1 MELQVP
7 RPSKLRTTLGGCLV
21 LSTLGAALPAYGQ
34 DPEQATVT
42 QAETQRTFSSFGEL
56 TGNTSMARI
65 VAQTG
70 TVQCPIHLL
79 QSAYD
84 EATSGYQAAVRYVT
98 AIEVMHLCREHDDL
112 FREVMD
118 AEAALVQSYA
128 DLRAAREQVEGA
140 APAVPPAAA
149 ARSTNV
155 TGVRD
160 LLDLFRGNDDSPEAA
175 DTKEFSADAD
185 TAELVEAEKV
195 FEESV
200 PVPTCVEPRP
210 ASAYVL
216 IGSTNSA
223 GGEPRGILGLVDSH
237 NPNGDYYEESVS
249 VGVGDF
255 LVHAVEVTEVNVPW
269 SDESGEPFVVLSD
282 CAGSVRL
289 TMVSQMPSGHFVNPS
304 ITYRNSQTGAAR
316 EVDATLVT
324 PRGGE

>member
-1 MELQVP
+1 MRLQMPGP
-7 RPSKLRTTLGGCLV
+7 RKQRNTLGGCLV
-21 LSTLGAALPAYGQ
+21 FSVVIAALPAYGQ
-34 DPEQATVT
+34 EPGQAIAT
-42 QAETQRTFSSFGEL
+42 QAETQRVFSSSGEVSGD
-56 TGNTSMARI
+56 TPMAQI

-84 EATSGYQAAVRYVT
+84 EATSGYQSAVRYVT
-98 AIEVMHLCREHDDL
+98 AVEVMHLCREHAEL

-128 DLRAAREQVEGA
+128 DLRAAREQVEST
-140 APAVPPAAA
+140 APTVPPGVAAS
-149 ARSTNV
+149 STNL
-155 TGVRD
+155 TGASD
-160 LLDLFRGNDDSPEAA
+160 LLELSGETDDSGEAA
-175 DTKEFSADAD
+175 DTEEPA
-185 TAELVEAEKV
+185 EAEKV
-195 FEESV
+195 LAESV
-200 PVPTCVEPRP
+200 SAPTCAEPRP

-216 IGSTNSA
+216 IGSSNSA
-223 GGEPRGILGLVDSH
+223 GGEPRGILGLISSH

-255 LVHAVEVTEVNVPW
+255 LARAVEVSEVSVPW

-289 TMVSQMPSGHFVNPS
+289 TLVSQMPSGHFVNPS
-304 ITYRNSQTGAAR
+304 ITYRNLQTGAAH
-316 EVDATLVT
+316 EVDATVVN